1 MAHKNI
7 SIQLKELVNNN
18 VIVLKVN
25 FINFLVDSPP
35 CLILVFVNNI
45 HLYTKYPERCRFIL
59 VSFIGYFILNSFF
72 SIRTFILNLFSEIC
86 IWIETCIFI
95 LFFRIHTCIFSWIL
109 TIHTCIHTSIYEFL
123 YVIDTCILILF
134 FVIHTFISSLHLIID
149 TLIFI

>member
-72 SIRTFILNLFSEIC
+72 SIRTFILNLFPGFAFGLKLVFSS
-86 IWIETCIFI
+86 
-95 LFFRIHTCIFSWIL
+95 FFSGFTLVSSVGSSQFTLAYTLPSMN
-109 TIHTCIHTSIYEFL
+109 
-123 YVIDTCILILF
+123 F
-134 FVIHTFISSLHLIID
+134 FM
-149 TLIFI
+149 